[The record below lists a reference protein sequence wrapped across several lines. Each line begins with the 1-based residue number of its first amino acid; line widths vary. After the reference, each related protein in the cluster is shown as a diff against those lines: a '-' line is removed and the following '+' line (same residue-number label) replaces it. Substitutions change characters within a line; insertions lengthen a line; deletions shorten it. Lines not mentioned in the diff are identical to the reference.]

1 MVIVYLNLL
10 LLAYNLLSNSY
21 ALVNKLLCNHNGT
34 TISTSFVLTPAAV
47 FLVMFTLD
55 LNDPEFVKVAFG

>member
-47 FLVMFTLD
+47 FVMFTLD